1 MVSILYIYTVL
12 SNKTVYALVALR
24 AHCHQAHIIWR
35 RQGGTGRFRAGS
47 QIVNHQFV
55 WVDIPV
61 ADLDRAI
68 AFYSAVLA
76 DKVSREGG
84 PGFFFG
90 LLPHA
95 GSSVSGCLYR
105 PGPENAPSQ
114 QGPLVYL
121 NASGRLRE
129 AVQAAQDHGGY
140 VVQSI
145 HQIGEHGWRAI
156 VVDSEGNR
164 IALHAPKI

>member
-1 MVSILYIYTVL
+1 MG
-12 SNKTVYALVALR
+12 R
-24 AHCHQAHIIWR
+24 
-35 RQGGTGRFRAGS
+35 TGAGS
-47 QIVNHQFV
+47 PIVNHQFV

-61 ADLDRAI
+61 IDLDRAI
-68 AFYSAVLA
+68 TFYSAVLA
-76 DKVSREGG
+76 GNVSREGG

-95 GSSVSGCLYR
+95 NSAVSGCLYH

-114 QGPLVYL
+114 RGPLVYL

-129 AVQAAQDHGGY
+129 AVQAVQEHGGY

>member
-1 MVSILYIYTVL
+1 MG
-12 SNKTVYALVALR
+12 N
-24 AHCHQAHIIWR
+24 
-35 RQGGTGRFRAGS
+35 
-47 QIVNHQFV
+47 QFV

-61 ADLDRAI
+61 VDLDRAI

-76 DKVSREGG
+76 GAVSREGG

-95 GSSVSGCLYR
+95 GSAVSGRLYQA
-105 PGPENAPSQ
+105 GPENAPSQ
-114 QGPLVYL
+114 RGPLIYL

-129 AVQAAQDHGGY
+129 AVRAVQDHGGY

-164 IALHAPKI
+164 VALHAPKV